1 MNKLFK
7 INELQNEN
15 NDLKAKLNEIEEMC
29 SQCATK
35 MNANLVL
42 LQEEVVKS
50 DRSNDNSVLLAIAN
64 LKKVYYSCNNKNK

>member
-15 NDLKAKLNEIEEMC
+15 NDLKAKLNEIEEIC
-29 SQCATK
+29 SLCATK

-42 LQEEVVKS
+42 LQEEIVKS
-50 DRSNDNSVLLAIAN
+50 DRSSDDSVLLAIAN
-64 LKKVYYSCNNKNK
+64 LKKVCFTLKI